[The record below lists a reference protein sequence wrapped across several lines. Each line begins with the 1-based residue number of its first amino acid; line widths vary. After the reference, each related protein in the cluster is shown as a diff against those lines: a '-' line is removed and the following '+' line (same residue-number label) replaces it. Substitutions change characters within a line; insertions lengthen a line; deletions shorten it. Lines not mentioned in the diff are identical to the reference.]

1 MTLLLEPDEY
11 VKKTQQVLANKVNIF
26 DTFPVC
32 IENIIKYQIWSKVKN
47 RNDEYFKSFKDFCES
62 RLPEGLDLD
71 IEEDLLIFLKN
82 TPNVKKLVL
91 IELEEQNNIGGN
103 FNPYGCQGKQK
114 NNLSDNITLI
124 KNNQLLENNQV
135 KKDKPKKTSANR
147 GTSKTY
153 ILKRLKRDNPQLA
166 DKLINEEITANEAA
180 QISGIRKK
188 FYQIRS
194 DNIELAVLKLI
205 ELYKINLEDFKVI
218 VNNLVI

>member
-32 IENIIKYQIWSKVKN
+32 IENIIKYKIWSKVKN

-91 IELEEQNNIGGN
+91 LELEEHNNLKGGLNNITGN
-103 FNPYGCQGKQK
+103 NQYKKIGQ
-114 NNLSDNITLI
+114 SDNITLTKANNDDII
-124 KNNQLLENNQV
+124 KP
-135 KKDKPKKTSANR
+135 KKKTSANR
-147 GTSKTY
+147 GTSKNY
-153 ILKRLKRDNPQLA
+153 ILKRLKKENPKLA

-218 VNNLVI
+218 VNKLVV